1 MTNITVPV
9 EIARPTTRLNFFPA
23 SKLVV
28 DTGSEMTWVPEALL
42 RKAGILVRKKDQTFI
57 MANGQEITRNV
68 GYAIIRAGKFE
79 TVDEIVFAQKGDL
92 HLLGSRTLEGFNAVV
107 DPRAK
112 RLVAAGPMPVAA
124 LL

>member
-1 MTNITVPV
+1 
-9 EIARPTTRLNFFPA
+9 
-23 SKLVV
+23 
-28 DTGSEMTWVPEALL
+28 MTWVPEALL